1 MDIATFIIFC
11 FSYLIVRGI
20 KVEINFTNHQTGKI
34 YPQDLYNVI
43 VGTVLL
49 VWTVHEKFFLIPF
62 IAYCITFSQIHDLIW
77 TIVGRRGLREQ
88 SGRGEIMGQLIHY
101 AFMFIIYGLTI
112 DIVSFHKLLNYFF
125 VVFPHTYA
133 LYIFITKNGHLSK

>member
-1 MDIATFIIFC
+1 MDTVHIIILG
-11 FSYLIVRGI
+11 FSFLIVRAI
-20 KVEINFTNHQTGKI
+20 KIEIEFTSHQTGKI
-34 YPQDLYNVI
+34 YPLHLYNVI

-49 VWTVHEKFFLIPF
+49 VWTIHEKFFLIPF
-62 IAYCITFSQIHDLIW
+62 IAYCLTFFQIHDLIW

-101 AFMFIIYGLTI
+101 AFMFTIYGLTI
-112 DIVSFHKLLNYFF
+112 DIVLFHKLLNYFF